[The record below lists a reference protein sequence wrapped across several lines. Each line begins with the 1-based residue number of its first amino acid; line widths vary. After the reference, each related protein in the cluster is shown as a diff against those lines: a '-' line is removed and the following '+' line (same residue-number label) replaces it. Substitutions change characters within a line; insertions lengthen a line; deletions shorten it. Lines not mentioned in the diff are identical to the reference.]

1 MTIQINNKDCKGTIT
16 INDNIIGHGTINSYS
31 WLLKSSSKSLVLEIA
46 EDPNITAQDLPLV
59 GFGCGG
65 WIFEEPLNNSFKKA
79 TNNGSTVHDSKAD
92 ASQMNTENA
101 LKDDVLRILDKGV
114 ALFIS
119 NKLEYIPAVNSACSQ

>member
-16 INDNIIGHGTINSYS
+16 ITDKSIGHGTINSYS
-31 WLLKSSSKSLVLEIA
+31 WLLKSTSKSLILEIA

-65 WIFEEPLNNSFKKA
+65 WIFEQELTTPLQDALNKTQTIHNDKVHAQEVHTESDLIDEVLNTLNTGISLFK
-79 TNNGSTVHDSKAD
+79 T
-92 ASQMNTENA
+92 
-101 LKDDVLRILDKGV
+101 
-114 ALFIS
+114 